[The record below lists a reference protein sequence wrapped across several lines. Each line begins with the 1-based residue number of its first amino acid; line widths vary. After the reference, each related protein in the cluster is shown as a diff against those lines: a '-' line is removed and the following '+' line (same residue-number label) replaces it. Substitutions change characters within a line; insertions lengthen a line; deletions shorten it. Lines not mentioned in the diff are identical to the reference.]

1 MNNKNINLNKKFL
14 SSKAGYNFL
23 NFEIPIE
30 ANTVL
35 SDLTPY
41 FDKFIKDNKNN
52 LGEYISVICQVR
64 EVGNI
69 YYTIG
74 ERFPINI
81 DNPKD
86 LTDYMDYIQNKWY
99 ILNYN
104 QYNPSL
110 ALSVIFNY
118 TSITFD
124 NYSFVSNKFRITKKA
139 KIEVGQKKSVN
150 FR

>member
-1 MNNKNINLNKKFL
+1 
-14 SSKAGYNFL
+14 
-23 NFEIPIE
+23 
-30 ANTVL
+30 
-35 SDLTPY
+35 
-41 FDKFIKDNKNN
+41 
-52 LGEYISVICQVR
+52 
-64 EVGNI
+64 
-69 YYTIG
+69 
-74 ERFPINI
+74 
-81 DNPKD
+81 
-86 LTDYMDYIQNKWY
+86 MDYIQNKWS

-124 NYSFVSNKFRITKKA
+124 NYSFVSNKFRIKNMA